1 MIEKITDTV
10 SLRQKLTLDDR
21 KQLSLNGVKE
31 VDGFS
36 DKEVIL
42 NTNLGRLT
50 IRGET
55 LKISKLNV
63 DTGDFCVTGNIISLV
78 YSKSTQSDKG
88 GFLEKLFR

>member
-1 MIEKITDTV
+1 MIEKITDTQGQ
-10 SLRQKLTLDDR
+10 RQKLTLDDR

-50 IRGET
+50 VKGDA

-63 DTGDFCVTGNIISLV
+63 VTGDFCVSGNIISLV
-78 YSKSTQSDKG
+78 YSKTTQSDKG
-88 GFLEKLFR
+88 GFWERLFK

>member
-1 MIEKITDTV
+1 MIEKITDTQGQ
-10 SLRQKLTLDDR
+10 RQKLTLDDR

-50 IRGET
+50 VKGEA

-63 DTGDFCVTGNIISLV
+63 DTGDFCVSGNIISLV
-78 YSKSTQSDKG
+78 YSKTAQSDKG
-88 GFLEKLFR
+88 GFWERLFK

>member
-1 MIEKITDTV
+1 MIEKITDTQGQ
-10 SLRQKLTLDDR
+10 RQKLTLDDR

-50 IRGET
+50 VKGEA

-63 DTGDFCVTGNIISLV
+63 DTGDVCVSGNIISLV
-78 YSKSTQSDKG
+78 YSKTTQSDKG
-88 GFLEKLFR
+88 GVWERLFK